1 MNMDCVVIGTNL
13 KNRFEKLKICT
24 GFLDKYNFTI
34 KNLTVDNF
42 VENIETNFS
51 SFEENG
57 WNIFIHERK
66 GIFGNLV
73 EGSKN
78 FVSDWIL
85 YCEDDVSV
93 NRIPTNEEIE
103 QIEKL
108 KSDGREIG
116 AILLMFSGMEEGR
129 NINELNEY
137 LKSDK
142 SYKELSPETKVFL
155 RQEKFK
161 NDFFI
166 NFPVIIFKREVLQ
179 QLIEYI
185 KKNKQRVQVEEAFSQ
200 SWFETE
206 MNKKYFTVSYI
217 KNFKN
222 LEFKYT
228 NDSSFMSQKDIEY
241 FGSNLN
247 KFLQN
252 RAITKEINE
261 SHIFV
266 KTLEKDWGTNSIQGG
281 KIC

>member
-13 KNRFEKLKICT
+13 KNRFENLKKCT
-24 GFLDKYNFTI
+24 EFLDKYNFTI
-34 KNLTVDNF
+34 KNLTIDDF
-42 VENIETNFS
+42 VENIEKDFS
-51 SFEENG
+51 SFEKYG
-57 WNIFIHERK
+57 WNVFVHERK

-78 FVSDWIL
+78 FISDWVF

-93 NRIPTNEEIE
+93 ERIPTNEEIE
-103 QIEKL
+103 KIQKL

-129 NINELNEY
+129 NIDELNDY
-137 LKSDK
+137 LKSEK
-142 SYKELSPETKVFL
+142 SYKELSSETKIFL

-185 KKNKQRVQVEEAFSQ
+185 KNNKQGVQVEQAFSQ
-200 SWFETE
+200 AWFETE
-206 MNKKYFTVSYI
+206 IYKKYFTVSYI
-217 KNFKN
+217 KNFKK
-222 LEFKYT
+222 LELK
-228 NDSSFMSQKDIEY
+228 NVEDASFLSAKDIEY
-241 FGSNLN
+241 FGSKLN
-247 KFLQN
+247 NFLQN
-252 RAITKEINE
+252 RVITKEINE

-266 KTLEKDWGTNSIQGG
+266 KTLEKDWSMNSIQGG
-281 KIC
+281 KSC